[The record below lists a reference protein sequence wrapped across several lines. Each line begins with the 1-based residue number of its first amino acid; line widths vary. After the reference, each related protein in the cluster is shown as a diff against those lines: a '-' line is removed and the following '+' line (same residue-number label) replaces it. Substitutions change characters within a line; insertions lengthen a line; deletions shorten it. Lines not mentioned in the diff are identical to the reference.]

1 MEKKIINK
9 KKKIQVKIKTCT
21 THVLQHTLKYIAE
34 HYAVQL
40 QSSKSIV
47 GTLHQ
52 HLLDGFTFNQ
62 RIQCSLLEVL

>member
-1 MEKKIINK
+1 M
-9 KKKIQVKIKTCT
+9 CT
-21 THVLQHTLKYIAE
+21 FVLQHTLKYIVE

-52 HLLDGFTFNQ
+52 HLIDGVTFNQ
-62 RIQCSLLEVL
+62 RIQCCSLLEVL